1 RPCLGTAGTAR
12 RPPSRAARSRKNGVP
27 LTLEGMRT
35 RPKSRRKS
43 TAQRRTRGGRA
54 RAPLARNQVGS
65 RSGGSPSAEQTKM
78 PTKVPTKSKPKH
90 RPTAKV
96 KHKHGAKAD
105 KMPAEKLPKGRPSGG
120 SRSKSKVVLRHP
132 APPLFIP
139 RAVPAIDDDDVL
151 MAHGA
156 GGGVGYGRC
165 GGRLLGSK
173 LEQTICDRLG
183 QAGVAHSHSPRHFEV
198 RLDTEK
204 GSGQV
209 AAYAPMVVL

>member
-1 RPCLGTAGTAR
+1 
-12 RPPSRAARSRKNGVP
+12 
-27 LTLEGMRT
+27 
-35 RPKSRRKS
+35 
-43 TAQRRTRGGRA
+43 
-54 RAPLARNQVGS
+54 
-65 RSGGSPSAEQTKM
+65 M
-78 PTKVPTKSKPKH
+78 PTKVPTKSRPKT
-90 RPTAKV
+90 RPSAKV
-96 KHKHGAKAD
+96 KPKQGAKAE
-105 KMPAEKLPKGRPSGG
+105 KMPKTRPSG
-120 SRSKSKVVLRHP
+120 SRSKAKVVLRQT
-132 APPLFIP
+132 PPLFIP

-209 AAYAPMVVL
+209 AAYAPMVVLRGRGREGKSVVIESAEDIESPILKKVVAFRSQYGQEFYVIFVAPDEVLDEVPLAAYDEACSAVNVNTLIGRLAE